1 MNAQDL
7 PLQSRREAGLFEALN
22 RVQAIIEFD
31 LEGRILSANDLF
43 LKVMGYRLDELVG
56 LHHRL
61 FCDPVEVAGD
71 AYRQFW
77 QALGEGRMHEGQFH
91 RYAKGGRTVW
101 LQASYNP
108 IFGDDGRPERI
119 IKFATDISDAKLHQA
134 TLEGITQAL
143 DRAQAVIEFDLG
155 GRVLTANANF
165 LAAFGYSL
173 EEVRGQH
180 HRIFCPPEYSRQP
193 EYAAFWH
200 RLGRGEFDV
209 GVYQRLD
216 KHGRAVWI
224 QASYNPVLDPD
235 GKPFKVV
242 KFATDITEA
251 KLRAAE
257 FEGQS
262 DAISRSQ
269 AVIEFDMQGRVL
281 GANTNFLRTLGYT
294 SEEIVGQHHQMFCD
308 PEHVKTSAYRNFWA
322 DLSEGKFQTGR
333 FQRIGKHQAE
343 VWIRATYNPIYGMD
357 GKPFKVVK
365 FAMDVTDEVRRTRAV
380 EEKVK
385 AITGVLDELSASVDS
400 ISGSTQR
407 STELAQQTQREAGSG
422 EQVLRRSQEAITAIQ
437 TSSHEVREIIS
448 TITQLASQTNLL
460 AFNAAIEAARAGE
473 HGLGFSVVADEV
485 RKLAEKSAQAASEIA
500 NLINQTV
507 ARVDE
512 GGRLSDQVAVA
523 FGQIVESVGDTN
535 RSIAQIHDATVE
547 QASATRQAASLLS
560 ELVLETSRT

>member
-216 KHGRAVWI
+216 
-224 QASYNPVLDPD
+224 
-235 GKPFKVV
+235 
-242 KFATDITEA
+242 
-251 KLRAAE
+251 
-257 FEGQS
+257 
-262 DAISRSQ
+262 
-269 AVIEFDMQGRVL
+269 
-281 GANTNFLRTLGYT
+281 
-294 SEEIVGQHHQMFCD
+294 
-308 PEHVKTSAYRNFWA
+308 
-322 DLSEGKFQTGR
+322 
-333 FQRIGKHQAE
+333 
-343 VWIRATYNPIYGMD
+343 
-357 GKPFKVVK
+357 
-365 FAMDVTDEVRRTRAV
+365 
-380 EEKVK
+380 
-385 AITGVLDELSASVDS
+385 
-400 ISGSTQR
+400 
-407 STELAQQTQREAGSG
+407 
-422 EQVLRRSQEAITAIQ
+422 
-437 TSSHEVREIIS
+437 
-448 TITQLASQTNLL
+448 
-460 AFNAAIEAARAGE
+460 
-473 HGLGFSVVADEV
+473 
-485 RKLAEKSAQAASEIA
+485 
-500 NLINQTV
+500 
-507 ARVDE
+507 
-512 GGRLSDQVAVA
+512 
-523 FGQIVESVGDTN
+523 
-535 RSIAQIHDATVE
+535 
-547 QASATRQAASLLS
+547 
-560 ELVLETSRT
+560 